1 MVVADIELEPH
12 CRLAKTILSTKS
24 DPLRYQPLRE
34 AFQIRKQQPWLGRDD
49 SRISA
54 LKRSK
59 NIRNSKIY
67 SKSLKGK
74 RDAYRIGVKR
84 RLEKLFS
91 SRQAPLLRGNIQGI
105 FVMKLTMKLGPVD
118 NF

>member
-1 MVVADIELEPH
+1 MVVEDTQLEPH
-12 CRLAKTILSTKS
+12 FRLAKTILSTVS

-59 NIRNSKIY
+59 NETKLSNIIVLTIKFD
-67 SKSLKGK
+67 KSHLKEK
-74 RDAYRIGVKR
+74 GV
-84 RLEKLFS
+84 LTELV
-91 SRQAPLLRGNIQGI
+91 SRE
-105 FVMKLTMKLGPVD
+105 D
-118 NF
+118 